1 MNVQPLISHI
11 YNRKNLVLQL
21 QFLLQLD
28 QLLSLQFTEFTDY
41 SLQLILI
48 QLTVSYSACY
58 S

>member
-28 QLLSLQFTEFTDY
+28 QLLSLQFTDYRLQFTADTDTAY
-41 SLQLILI
+41 S
-48 QLTVSYSACY
+48 
-58 S
+58 